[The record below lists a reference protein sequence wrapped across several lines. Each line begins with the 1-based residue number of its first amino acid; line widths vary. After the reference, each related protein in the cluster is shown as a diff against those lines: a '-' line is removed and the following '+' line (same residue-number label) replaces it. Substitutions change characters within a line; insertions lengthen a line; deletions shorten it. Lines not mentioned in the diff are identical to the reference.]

1 MGFVDK
7 FIDNISKNND
17 SIKRLSDI
25 DHFASVS
32 DWLPSGSPILDWNLN
47 TLGYPVGII
56 ELRGKS
62 QSGKTTFSLLA
73 LKNFQAKH
81 PDGIAVILSTE
92 RRDNKKYA
100 KKLGLDV
107 EKVIIIACRSIE
119 DVANK
124 TQAIIQEGSAMWE
137 KEGMKGKPKFAFA
150 WDSLGATISSQERK
164 ALEDAS
170 KDENEDHHKVAMAAS
185 ARAIKRLFRFLTGE
199 IYDNDI
205 WFMVINHTYDS
216 MQAFGGSKSYGGTA
230 IEFHPTLRL
239 NFSKMGY
246 VKIRDEKLGQTT
258 RITVVKS
265 DYGSYLGNI
274 DIELCLGVGLV
285 PTKDELEFAVNEGI
299 LEHFGKGYSF
309 MGGRLSWKSQPELY
323 DLMISENKLLNVLKN
338 KIYKAMHEDVLKKV
352 SDKIDNIEDEE

>member
-1 MGFVDK
+1 MTNFIDK
-7 FIDNISKNND
+7 FIDSVSKSNS
-17 SIKRLSDI
+17 SIKRLSQI
-25 DHFASVS
+25 DYFSSVS
-32 DWLPSGSPILDWNLN
+32 DWLPSGSATLDWHLK

-73 LKNFQAKH
+73 LKNFQKKH

-92 RRDNKKYA
+92 RRDNKAYA

-107 EKVIIIACRSIE
+107 ERVMIIPCRSIE

-124 TQAIIQEGSAMWE
+124 TQQIIQEGCKFWKE
-137 KEGMKGKPKFAFA
+137 EGMKGKPKFAFA

-164 ALEDAS
+164 SMEEAS
-170 KDENEDHHKVAMAAS
+170 KNEDEDHHKTAMAAA

-239 NFSKMGY
+239 NFSKLKY
-246 VKIRDEKLGQTT
+246 VKIRDEKLGQIT
-258 RITVVKS
+258 RINVIKS
-265 DYGSYLGNI
+265 DYGSYLGDI
-274 DIELCLGVGLV
+274 DIELCLGKGLV
-285 PTKDELEFAVNEGI
+285 PTTDELEFAVNEGI
-299 LEHFGKGYSF
+299 IERNGRGYSF
-309 MGGRLSWKSQPELY
+309 MDGKLSWKSAPELY
-323 DLMISENKLLNVLKN
+323 DLMTNQNKFLTVMQN
-338 KIYKAMHEDVLKKV
+338 KIYKAMHEDVLSK
-352 SDKIDNIEDEE
+352 IEDEE